1 MLYQPCPCTVTVV
14 RHDCVF
20 PAPSVA
26 VKVTLVAPAGNIL
39 PEGALDTHDVAAG
52 QLSTTTGVS
61 AGAVAVHSPEAALMV
76 RLAGQIIVGAN
87 ISGEHCDQPAMT
99 LAHKIV
105 IVRKN
110 ALTDMIGYLMN
121 VFFVM
126 GHFIMDKKKN
136 EIYCGGGDQ
145 AKLQ

>member
-1 MLYQPCPCTVTVV
+1 
-14 RHDCVF
+14 
-20 PAPSVA
+20 
-26 VKVTLVAPAGNIL
+26 L
-39 PEGALDTHDVAAG
+39 PEGAFDTHDVAAG

-87 ISGEHCDQPAMT
+87 TSGEHCDQPAMT

-110 ALTDMIGYLMN
+110 ALTDIIGYLMS
-121 VFFVM
+121 VFFLM
-126 GHFIMDKKKN
+126 GHFFLDKRKR
-136 EIYCGGGDQ
+136 DL
-145 AKLQ
+145 LQRRRSSETAINLYMRIFLPYKSATTPDVFQNQKMRIVE